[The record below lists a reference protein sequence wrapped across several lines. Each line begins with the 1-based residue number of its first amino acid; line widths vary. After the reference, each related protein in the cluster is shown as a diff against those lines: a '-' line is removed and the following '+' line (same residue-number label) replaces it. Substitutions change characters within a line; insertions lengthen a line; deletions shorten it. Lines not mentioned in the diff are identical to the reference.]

1 MILLSNTTTRV
12 MAKMADKAACI
23 VLGLPD
29 CTEPAVPEH
38 KEAPAHAGLFAASL
52 PDDPLFV
59 NILDHDGTL
68 FMKREWCETELVRT
82 EDGGYR
88 VGTLDEVIYFTEE
101 GILYR
106 LPARVVKM
114 TPVSP
119 ADPSLFEEGHYYD
132 EETDAHVTLE
142 KTENG
147 CALCMLR
154 YGKSELYRNAAGENI
169 FSFGPD
175 LTMYVKPENGSLIL
189 DGGRIK
195 NIVLKKVD

>member
-1 MILLSNTTTRV
+1 MGSE
-12 MAKMADKAACI
+12 MCI
-23 VLGLPD
+23 RD
-29 CTEPAVPEH
+29 
-38 KEAPAHAGLFAASL
+38 S
-52 PDDPLFV
+52 
-59 NILDHDGTL
+59 

>member
-1 MILLSNTTTRV
+1 
-12 MAKMADKAACI
+12 
-23 VLGLPD
+23 
-29 CTEPAVPEH
+29 
-38 KEAPAHAGLFAASL
+38 
-52 PDDPLFV
+52 
-59 NILDHDGTL
+59 
-68 FMKREWCETELVRT
+68 MKREWCETELVRT

-195 NIVLKKVD
+195 NIVLKKVDKISPTLFIKKIHPNRVPTATTVLMTTNWPASSPSPPMFCAIA